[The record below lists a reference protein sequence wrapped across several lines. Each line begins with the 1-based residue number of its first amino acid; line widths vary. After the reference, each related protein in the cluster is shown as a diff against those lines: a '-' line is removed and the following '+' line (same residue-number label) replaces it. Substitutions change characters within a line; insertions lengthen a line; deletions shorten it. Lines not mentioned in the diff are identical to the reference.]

1 MKKNIFT
8 FLLTCLSLAL
18 AAQNKQL
25 TIIHTND
32 THSQIYPLSPNLSDT
47 MRANRGG
54 FLRRLAMLKEERA
67 KDKELLL
74 FDSGD
79 FSQGTPYYNLFK
91 GDVEI
96 ELMNRM
102 GYDAGTIGNHEFDF
116 GLENMTR
123 LFKKLNFPILCANY
137 DFGNTELAKIV
148 KPYII
153 LKRKGVKIGIFGLS
167 TYLEGLVEKKNY
179 GPLKYLDPISTAQG
193 VINKLKSEGCE
204 VIICLSHLG
213 LNIEGISDEELVAGT
228 RGLDLVLGGH
238 SHSFL
243 QELVYIKDL
252 DGRNVG
258 IDQNGKS
265 GLYIGKILLNMKKI
279 KQ

>member
-213 LNIEGISDEELVAGT
+213 LNIEGISDEELVTGT

>member
-8 FLLTCLSLAL
+8 FLLICLSLAL

-179 GPLKYLDPISTAQG
+179 GPLKFLDPISTAQG

>member
-153 LKRKGVKIGIFGLS
+153 LKRKGVEIGIFGLS

-179 GPLKYLDPISTAQG
+179 GSLKYLDPISTAQS

-228 RGLDLVLGGH
+228 RGLDLILGGH

>member
-252 DGRNVG
+252 DGHNVG